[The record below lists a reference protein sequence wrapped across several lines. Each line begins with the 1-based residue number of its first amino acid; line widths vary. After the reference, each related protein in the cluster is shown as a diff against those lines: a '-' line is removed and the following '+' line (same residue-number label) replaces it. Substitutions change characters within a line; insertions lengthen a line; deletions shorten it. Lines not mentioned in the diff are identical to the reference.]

1 MEQMQSAKQV
11 LNQMMGGSWITQA
24 IYVAAELGI
33 ADAVAGRP
41 RNARELAECVGA
53 DGDAL
58 YRLLRALACAGI
70 FAEDED
76 GRFSLTP
83 LAEQLRTDIP
93 DSQRSFAIMM
103 GAEFYQSWG
112 NLLHLVKRVVARPGD
127 IVEMRRNVLLLN
139 GRPLDYIAAELN
151 YAEQIPQEH
160 AAGSRFAI
168 EELGETEHPVMS
180 VPGVSA
186 MRDFGPIVVPEGQ
199 YFVLGDNRDLSRD
212 SRYFGLVP
220 RESILGRAR
229 GIILSFDITDKYQP
243 RIGRFLSPL
252 Q

>member
-1 MEQMQSAKQV
+1 MNVQAEKRPWVEDWRS
-11 LNQMMGGSWITQA
+11 GGVRRVGRRLWRDWRATLLFIVFVVVPVKSSLADWNWVPTGSMNPTILDGDL
-24 IYVAAELGI
+24 IYVDKLAYDLR
-33 ADAVAGRP
+33 VPLTLHRL
-41 RNARELAECVGA
+41 ARWSEPER
-53 DGDAL
+53 GDIVICL
-58 YRLLRALACAGI
+58 SP
-70 FAEDED
+70 ED
-76 GRFSLTP
+76 GVR
-83 LAEQLRTDIP
+83 
-93 DSQRSFAIMM
+93 
-103 GAEFYQSWG
+103 
-112 NLLHLVKRVVARPGD
+112 LVKRVVARPGD

-160 AAGSRFAI
+160 AAGSQFAI

-180 VPGVSA
+180 VPGVPA

-229 GIILSFDITDKYQP
+229 GVILSFDITDKYQP